1 MLKEFGNIREVIKNA
16 VKEHPDNNAFILK
29 ETNGKD
35 VEYKNITYI
44 QNLTKQIDCLGTA
57 LVSKGLKR
65 KRIAVIG
72 KNCYEWIVSYLAVVN
87 GTGIVVPLDKRI
99 TRKEIETS
107 LIRSESEAIIF
118 EDDYIDMIKNIKSNN
133 QTKVTKFICMNKQDE
148 FENIYKLIDEGE
160 KLLQQGNKEFIES
173 EINNEEMSI
182 LLFTSGTTSAAKA
195 VMLSHKNIASNIY
208 SMTKC
213 EDIRSTDTNI
223 AFLPFHR
230 HTFGSTGILMFFIKR
245 SNKCIL

>member
-1 MLKEFGNIREVIKNA
+1 
-16 VKEHPDNNAFILK
+16 
-29 ETNGKD
+29 
-35 VEYKNITYI
+35 
-44 QNLTKQIDCLGTA
+44 
-57 LVSKGLKR
+57 
-65 KRIAVIG
+65 
-72 KNCYEWIVSYLAVVN
+72 
-87 GTGIVVPLDKRI
+87 
-99 TRKEIETS
+99 
-107 LIRSESEAIIF
+107 
-118 EDDYIDMIKNIKSNN
+118 
-133 QTKVTKFICMNKQDE
+133 MNKQDE

-223 AFLPFHR
+223 AFLPFH